1 MDLSRKHIFESQEE
15 LWSAFKGGDS
25 HAYETIFTTHYKQ
38 LYNYGLK
45 IHRDRE
51 EVKDCIQQLFFE
63 MWRSRERLGPNSSIR
78 SYLLASLRRMILR
91 KIKTWNMHS
100 DLEDLDASF
109 HFESSPE
116 HKNIAF
122 QEERNR
128 VELLTALLAKLPN
141 RQKEALYL
149 KYYGD
154 HSFDE
159 IAEIMGITTRAV
171 YKLVYK
177 ALDNLS
183 VELAVKNIKLH
194 HLFSFFFL

>member
-1 MDLSRKHIFESQEE
+1 MESSKEHNYRSQED

-25 HAYETIFTTHYKQ
+25 YAYETIFTDHYKK
-38 LYNYGLK
+38 LYDYGLK
-45 IHRDRE
+45 IHRDQE
-51 EVKDCIQQLFFE
+51 EIKDCIQQLFFE
-63 MWRSRERLGPNSSIR
+63 MWRSRERLGPNTSIR
-78 SYLLASLRRMILR
+78 SYLIASLRRMILR
-91 KIKTWNMHS
+91 KIKSRHLHS
-100 DLEDLDASF
+100 DLENIDASF
-109 HFESSPE
+109 HFEPSVE
-116 HKNIAF
+116 FNNIF
-122 QEERNR
+122 LQEERKR
-128 VELLTALLAKLPN
+128 VELLTALLKKLPD

-194 HLFSFFFL
+194 HLFSFLVL